1 LEERVRRRE
10 FIMFLGGAV
19 VAWPLA
25 ASAQQ
30 PAVPTIGFLH
40 LGSEV
45 SVRLVS
51 EAFRFGLADFGY
63 TEGKNI
69 RVLYRYADLN
79 ADRLS
84 ALAIELV
91 SLGAMVIVTGG
102 TPGIRAA
109 HDAAPNVP
117 IVSRAGPDPVSMGWA
132 KTLARPGGMITGVF
146 LAGLNSKRLELL
158 KEVRPQATTFGF
170 LLNAANPANPLF
182 RKGVDD
188 AARALGINLEII
200 EVKEPSEL

>member
-1 LEERVRRRE
+1 
-10 FIMFLGGAV
+10 
-19 VAWPLA
+19 
-25 ASAQQ
+25 
-30 PAVPTIGFLH
+30 
-40 LGSEV
+40 
-45 SVRLVS
+45 
-51 EAFRFGLADFGY
+51 
-63 TEGKNI
+63 
-69 RVLYRYADLN
+69 
-79 ADRLS
+79 
-84 ALAIELV
+84 LAIELV

-158 KEVRPQATTFGF
+158 KEVRPQPTTFGF

-200 EVKEPSEL
+200 EVKEPSELADAFDRMRSRGVSGVAIIPDAVFSAKAETIVELARIHKLP